1 MRDVDACPPAFLK
14 VVMALGRVLAHEIGH
29 LDTIGE
35 LRHWRPTLQT
45 ANLKYST
52 KKRPPLSM
60 PRIIGA
66 RTMPPT
72 VDDVSNFMVKQMIRS
87 LSTSRRKFFPC
98 LIASVLLTTTLAV
111 HARTTYISVEPIP
124 SRDVVGQ
131 DALAKILSVGYP
143 NLELWSDRLLM
154 DCGIVQ
160 EVIDV
165 LASHGA
171 ISTVHPGGNTSFR
184 VAAGGFEAVTNPS
197 YVFTVQDSGPDAVSE
212 ADVDV
217 LDNALGY
224 VLNQGGTAH
233 FSPDNAKAYFFSL
246 DYAVVTFADTLTGVE
261 AKGFFDYLGTI
272 DAALWSGRFAGFTQ
286 IDFQDS
292 PTNNSMLF
300 LKPATSKQR
309 FISGLSAAAD
319 TTPDAM
325 YVTLNNNGQP
335 TTARAGIAFPGN
347 DWTAFPDGDQ
357 YLMQLGEPSA
367 LLVSQLAAL
376 RQLHLQAVASLL
388 RAVDKGAVSVYL
400 NHQFKCPAQ

>member
-1 MRDVDACPPAFLK
+1 
-14 VVMALGRVLAHEIGH
+14 
-29 LDTIGE
+29 
-35 LRHWRPTLQT
+35 
-45 ANLKYST
+45 
-52 KKRPPLSM
+52 
-60 PRIIGA
+60 
-66 RTMPPT
+66 
-72 VDDVSNFMVKQMIRS
+72 
-87 LSTSRRKFFPC
+87 
-98 LIASVLLTTTLAV
+98 LIASVLLATTLAV
-111 HARTTYISVEPIP
+111 HARTTFISVEPIP
-124 SRDVVGQ
+124 SQDVVGQ
-131 DALAKILSVGYP
+131 AALAKILSVGYP
-143 NLELWSDRLLM
+143 NLELWSNRLLN

-165 LASHGA
+165 LASDGA
-171 ISTVHPGGNTSFR
+171 ISTVHPGNPGNTSFR

-197 YVFTVQDSGPDAVSE
+197 YVFTVQDAVSE

-261 AKGFFDYLGTI
+261 AKAFFDYLGTV

-309 FISGLSAAAD
+309 LITGLSAAAS
-319 TTPDAM
+319 TTPGAT

-335 TTARAGIAFPGN
+335 TTAKAGIAFPGN
-347 DWTAFPDGDQ
+347 DWIAFPDGDQ
-357 YLMQLGEPSA
+357 YLLQLGEPSEQ
-367 LLVSQLAAL
+367 LLSQLAAL
-376 RQLHLQAVASLL
+376 RQLHLQAVDSLL
-388 RAVDKGAVSVYL
+388 SAVDKGAVSVYL
-400 NHQFKCPAQ
+400 NHQFRCPAQ